1 MSDLKETME
10 KIKSLEME
18 KQNLLEEIEGL
29 KKIADAKAA
38 TLENEVATLRE
49 EAKSIKNLMGPNI
62 PSSGQIK
69 KT

>member
-1 MSDLKETME
+1 MSDLKQTME

-29 KKIADAKAA
+29 KNLADAKAA
-38 TLENEVATLRE
+38 MLENEVATLRE
-49 EAKSIKNLMGPNI
+49 EAKSIKNLMNPNS
-62 PSSGQIK
+62 PSSGQVK